1 MYDLLRK
8 THKLIT
14 LLYIHIYIYIYIII
28 YNISISK
35 FNKFGEGKIEFEE
48 MAEDIWVKNKFDV
61 IVEPAGIY
69 WTFMVDLW
77 PKAKFIQVTRDEE
90 AWKNSF
96 M

>member
-1 MYDLLRK
+1 
-8 THKLIT
+8 
-14 LLYIHIYIYIYIII
+14 
-28 YNISISK
+28 
-35 FNKFGEGKIEFEE
+35 